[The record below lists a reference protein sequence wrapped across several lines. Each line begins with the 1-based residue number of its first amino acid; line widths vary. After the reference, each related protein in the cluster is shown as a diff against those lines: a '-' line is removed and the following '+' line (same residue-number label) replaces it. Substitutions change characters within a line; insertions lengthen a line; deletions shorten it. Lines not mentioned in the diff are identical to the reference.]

1 MSAKVI
7 LDTEYTP
14 DNNKLPERVITLE
27 LEFPK
32 FILAEFS
39 KHRNIS
45 FNTSSS
51 RAIPVEKML
60 ETIQEHPIQ
69 FKWTKKGPGMS
80 GEPLEIDS
88 LAYQKANNIA
98 NEIQDF
104 LTEKVRELDALG
116 IHKQHANRFIE
127 TFQTVKVIATT
138 DYFRWMDFLWLR
150 IDSAVQPEMVELA
163 IEIQEAIDSSTPEK
177 RGIYEWHIPYVDGV
191 EEYKDLPLLDKLKI
205 SASCCA
211 QVSYRKL
218 DTSIE
223 KSIDIYNKLVGGQ
236 KLHAT
241 PFEHQFAWVGK
252 YESTGNIAHGRQF
265 RHIIEQARQLN
276 LSLEEGIK
284 NYEISNH

>member
-1 MSAKVI
+1 MSAKII
-7 LDTEYTP
+7 LDTEFITDSY
-14 DNNKLPERVITLE
+14 NLNERVITLE

-80 GEPLEIDS
+80 GESLEEDS
-88 LAYQKANNIA
+88 LAYQKANEISE
-98 NEIQDF
+98 EIQNF
-104 LTEKVRELDALG
+104 LIEKVRELDALG
-116 IHKQHANRFIE
+116 IHKQHANRFLE
-127 TFQTVKVIATT
+127 TFQTVKVIATAN
-138 DYFRWMDFLWLR
+138 YFRWMDFLWLR
-150 IDSAVQPEMVELA
+150 LDTAVQPEMYDLA
-163 IEIQEAIDSSTPEK
+163 KEIQEAIDNSTPER
-177 RGIYEWHIPYVDGV
+177 RGRGEWYIPYVDGV

-241 PFEHQFAWVGK
+241 PFEHQFAWDPNNT
-252 YESTGNIAHGRQF
+252 SGNITCGYQF
-265 RHIIEQARQLN
+265 RHIIEKSRQLN

-284 NYEISNH
+284 HYEISNYN

>member
-7 LDTEYTP
+7 LDTEYNPNTSY
-14 DNNKLPERVITLE
+14 KLAERVITLE

-80 GEPLEIDS
+80 GEPLDKDS
-88 LAYQKANNIA
+88 PTFKNA
-98 NEIQDF
+98 NEIAIEIRNF
-104 LTEKVRELDALG
+104 LTKKVKQLDAIG
-116 IHKQHANRFIE
+116 IHKQHANRFLE
-127 TFQTVKVIATT
+127 TFQTVKVIATAN
-138 DYFRWMDFLWLR
+138 YYRWMNFLWLR
-150 IDSAVQPEMVELA
+150 LDDAVQPEMYDLA
-163 IEIQEAIDSSTPEK
+163 KEIQEAINNSTPEK
-177 RGIYEWHIPYVDGV
+177 RGNHEWHIPYVDGV

-241 PFEHQFAWVGK
+241 PFEHQFVWDSSSNV
-252 YESTGNIAHGRQF
+252 GNITGGRQF
-265 RHIIEQARQLN
+265 RHIIENTRKLN

-284 NYEISNH
+284 DYEISN

>member
-7 LDTEYTP
+7 LDTKYNP
-14 DNNKLPERVITLE
+14 DCSYKLAERVITLE

-51 RAIPVEKML
+51 RAIPVKKML
-60 ETIQEHPIQ
+60 ETIEEHPIQ
-69 FKWTKKGPGMS
+69 FKWTKKRPGMS
-80 GEPLEIDS
+80 GEYLDKDS
-88 LAYQKANNIA
+88 PTFKNA
-98 NEIQDF
+98 NEIAIEIRNF
-104 LTEKVRELDALG
+104 LIKKVKQLDSIG
-116 IHKQHANRFIE
+116 IHKQHANRFLE
-127 TFQTVKVIATT
+127 TFQTVKVVATAN
-138 DYFRWMDFLWLR
+138 YYRWMDFLWLR
-150 IDSAVQPEMVELA
+150 LDDAVQPEMYDLA
-163 IEIQEAIDSSTPEK
+163 KEIQEAIDNSIPEK
-177 RGIYEWHIPYVDGV
+177 RGIHEWHIPYVDGV

-241 PFEHQFAWVGK
+241 PFEHQFAWDFNNNV
-252 YESTGNIAHGRQF
+252 GNITGGRQF
-265 RHIIEQARQLN
+265 RHIIENTRKLN

-284 NYEISNH
+284 DYEISN

>member
-7 LDTEYTP
+7 LDTEYESSY
-14 DNNKLPERVITLE
+14 NYKLAERVITLE

-80 GEPLEIDS
+80 GEHLEEDS
-88 LAYQKANNIA
+88 LAYEKANEISE
-98 NEIQDF
+98 EIQDF
-104 LTEKVRELDALG
+104 LIEKVRELDALG
-116 IHKQHANRFIE
+116 IHKQHANRFLE
-127 TFQTVKVIATT
+127 TFQTVKVVATAN
-138 DYFRWMDFLWLR
+138 YFRWMDFLWLR
-150 IDSAVQPEMVELA
+150 LDDAVQPEMYDLA
-163 IEIQEAIDSSTPEK
+163 KEIQEAIDNSTPER
-177 RGIYEWHIPYVDGV
+177 RGSREWHIPYVDGV

-241 PFEHQFAWVGK
+241 PFEHQFVWDVN
-252 YESTGNIAHGRQF
+252 SNVGNITCGRQF
-265 RHIIEQARQLN
+265 RHIIENSRKLN
-276 LSLEEGIK
+276 LPLEEGIK
-284 NYEISNH
+284 DYEISN

>member
-7 LDTEYTP
+7 LDTEYNS
-14 DNNKLPERVITLE
+14 DYSYKLAERVITLE

-60 ETIQEHPIQ
+60 ETIEEHPIQ
-69 FKWTKKGPGMS
+69 FKWTRKGPGMS
-80 GEPLEIDS
+80 GEYLDKDS
-88 LAYQKANNIA
+88 HTFKNA
-98 NEIQDF
+98 NEIAIEIRNF
-104 LTEKVRELDALG
+104 LVKKVKQLDAIG
-116 IHKQHANRFIE
+116 IHKQHANRFLE
-127 TFQTVKVIATT
+127 TFQTVKVIATAN
-138 DYFRWMDFLWLR
+138 YYRWMDFLWLR
-150 IDSAVQPEMVELA
+150 LDDAVQPEMYDLA
-163 IEIQEAIDSSTPEK
+163 KEIQEAINNSTPEK
-177 RGIYEWHIPYVDGV
+177 RGNHEWHIPYVDGV

-241 PFEHQFAWVGK
+241 PFEHQFVWDSSSNV
-252 YESTGNIAHGRQF
+252 GNITCGRQF
-265 RHIIEQARQLN
+265 RHIIENTRKLN

-284 NYEISNH
+284 DYEISN

>member
-7 LDTEYTP
+7 LDTEYNS
-14 DNNKLPERVITLE
+14 DYSYKLAERVITLE

-60 ETIQEHPIQ
+60 ETIEEHPIQ
-69 FKWTKKGPGMS
+69 FKWTRKGPGMS
-80 GEPLEIDS
+80 GEYLDKDS
-88 LAYQKANNIA
+88 STFKNA
-98 NEIQDF
+98 NEIAIEIRNF
-104 LTEKVRELDALG
+104 LVKKVKQLDAIG
-116 IHKQHANRFIE
+116 IHKQHANRFLE
-127 TFQTVKVIATT
+127 TFQTVKVIATAN
-138 DYFRWMDFLWLR
+138 YYRWMDFLWLR
-150 IDSAVQPEMVELA
+150 LDDAVQPEMYDLA
-163 IEIQEAIDSSTPEK
+163 KEIQEAINNSTPEK
-177 RGIYEWHIPYVDGV
+177 RGNHEWHIPYVDGV

-241 PFEHQFAWVGK
+241 PFEHQFVWDSSSNV
-252 YESTGNIAHGRQF
+252 GNITCGRQF
-265 RHIIEQARQLN
+265 RHIIENTRKLN

-284 NYEISNH
+284 DYEISN

>member
-7 LDTEYTP
+7 LDTEYDP
-14 DNNKLPERVITLE
+14 PYSYKLTERVITLE

-80 GEPLEIDS
+80 GEPLEVDS
-88 LAYQKANNIA
+88 LAYKTANEISG
-98 NEIQDF
+98 EIQDF
-104 LTEKVRELDALG
+104 LIEKVRELDALG
-116 IHKQHANRFIE
+116 IHKQHANRFLE
-127 TFQTVKVIATT
+127 TFQTVKVIATAN
-138 DYFRWMDFLWLR
+138 YYRWMDFLWLR
-150 IDSAVQPEMVELA
+150 LDTAVQPEMYDLA
-163 IEIQEAIDSSTPEK
+163 KEIQEAIDNSTPEK
-177 RGIYEWHIPYVDGV
+177 RKSREWHIPYVDGV

-241 PFEHQFAWVGK
+241 PFEHQFIWDSG
-252 YESTGNIAHGRQF
+252 SNTGNITCGHQF
-265 RHIIEQARQLN
+265 RHIIEESRKLN
-276 LSLEEGIK
+276 ISLEEGIK
-284 NYEISNH
+284 NHETSY

>member
-7 LDTEYTP
+7 LDTEYNPNTSY
-14 DNNKLPERVITLE
+14 KLAERVITLE

-80 GEPLEIDS
+80 GEPLDKDS
-88 LAYQKANNIA
+88 PTFKNA
-98 NEIQDF
+98 NEIAVEIRNF
-104 LTEKVRELDALG
+104 LIKKVKQLDAIG
-116 IHKQHANRFIE
+116 IHKQHANRFLE
-127 TFQTVKVIATT
+127 TFQTVKVIATAN
-138 DYFRWMDFLWLR
+138 YYRWMDFLWLR
-150 IDSAVQPEMVELA
+150 LDDAVQPEMYDLA
-163 IEIQEAIDSSTPEK
+163 KEIQEAINNSTPEK
-177 RGIYEWHIPYVDGV
+177 RGKNEWHIPYVDGV

-241 PFEHQFAWVGK
+241 PFEHQFAWDSSSNV
-252 YESTGNIAHGRQF
+252 GNITWGRQF
-265 RHIIEQARQLN
+265 RHIIENTRKLN
-276 LSLEEGIK
+276 LSLEEEIK
-284 NYEISNH
+284 DYEISN

>member
-14 DNNKLPERVITLE
+14 NTSYKLAERVITLE

-80 GEPLEIDS
+80 GEPLDKDS
-88 LAYQKANNIA
+88 PTFKNA
-98 NEIQDF
+98 NEIAIEIRNF
-104 LTEKVRELDALG
+104 LTKKVKQLDAIG
-116 IHKQHANRFIE
+116 IHKQHANRFLE
-127 TFQTVKVIATT
+127 TFQTVKVIATAN
-138 DYFRWMDFLWLR
+138 YYRWMNFLWLR
-150 IDSAVQPEMVELA
+150 LDDAVQPEMYDLA
-163 IEIQEAIDSSTPEK
+163 KEIQEAINNSTPEK
-177 RGIYEWHIPYVDGV
+177 RGNHEWHIPYVDGV

-241 PFEHQFAWVGK
+241 PFEHQFVWDSSSNV
-252 YESTGNIAHGRQF
+252 GNITGGRQF
-265 RHIIEQARQLN
+265 RHIIENTRKLN

-284 NYEISNH
+284 DYEISN

>member
-7 LDTEYTP
+7 LDTEY
-14 DNNKLPERVITLE
+14 NSNSSYKLVERVITLE

-80 GEPLEIDS
+80 GESLEEDS
-88 LAYQKANNIA
+88 LAYQKANEIS

-104 LTEKVRELDALG
+104 LIEKVRELDALG
-116 IHKQHANRFIE
+116 IHKQHANRFLE
-127 TFQTVKVIATT
+127 TFQTVKVVATAN
-138 DYFRWMDFLWLR
+138 YYRWRDFLWLR
-150 IDSAVQPEMVELA
+150 LDDAVQPEMYDLA
-163 IEIQEAIDSSTPEK
+163 KEIQEAINKSIPQK
-177 RGIYEWHIPYVDGV
+177 RGNHEWHIPYVDGV

-241 PFEHQFAWVGK
+241 PFEHQFAWDPSSNV
-252 YESTGNIAHGRQF
+252 GNITCGRQF
-265 RHIIEQARQLN
+265 RHIIENTRKLN
-276 LSLEEGIK
+276 LSLEEEIK
-284 NYEISNH
+284 L